1 MIARATCEVSP
12 ALEMD
17 RSSYGAVLA
26 VVLSFVLFFFSS
38 MYILTHTTYDE
49 RESSAEKCM
58 QRPFPLKRS
67 VGAAVNPS
75 A

>member
-1 MIARATCEVSP
+1 M
-12 ALEMD
+12 
-17 RSSYGAVLA
+17 LA